1 MKQVILLESVDSCID
16 KHGNIYPLNCDGTP
30 DLMITCHVDD
40 QDEEFWDTI
49 SDEDSKLVYEV
60 LEGKLNE

>member
-1 MKQVILLESVDSCID
+1 MILKSVRTCID
-16 KHGNIYPLNCDGTP
+16 DQGNIYPLNCDGTP
-30 DLMITCHVDD
+30 DFMITYHLDDVDED
-40 QDEEFWDTI
+40 FWNTI